1 MLNLIRMN
9 LYRMT
14 KTKSLY
20 ILLICSLS
28 FCLLSC
34 YMDQEDFVE
43 MHMGETETTTEETSS
58 EDKKTDSTS
67 ENTLPEDEGTES
79 INENT
84 GSNGIT
90 IEKVEEIDPEEGSF
104 GIAVQTPEK
113 TDGKNPV
120 FLEYFHAHL
129 ASGMLL
135 LFLIIG
141 TALYVNGE
149 SKCGFIKNIAGQT
162 RHKSYIYIA
171 KIIALAIYAAFSML
185 AYELVHYIGLKLFLP
200 YKLSFGKEYLD
211 QSAKLLL
218 VTFLLYLAF
227 VSAIALLVTLSHSTS
242 LGITVGIL
250 VDCGFLLLFIPYL
263 EKLFHVKIMK
273 YLITTNMQQ
282 LLLDASGKCIQR
294 CIYVGGIFLL
304 IYLLCG
310 TVYFTKKD
318 VV

>member
-34 YMDQEDFVE
+34 YMDEVDYIAIQKE
-43 MHMGETETTTEETSS
+43 ETETITEETSS

-67 ENTLPEDEGTES
+67 ENTSLEDEGAES
-79 INENT
+79 INDNKGT
-84 GSNGIT
+84 DGIT
-90 IEKVEEIDPEEGSF
+90 IEKVDEIDPEEGSF
-104 GIAVQTPEK
+104 GIAVQTPDK

-141 TALYVNGE
+141 SALYVNGE

-171 KIIALAIYAAFSML
+171 KIFALAIYAAFSML

-200 YKLSFGKEYLD
+200 YKLSFGTEYLD
-211 QSAKLLL
+211 QSTKLLL
-218 VTFLLYLAF
+218 VTFLLYMAF
-227 VSAIALLVTLSHSTS
+227 ISAIALLVTLSHSTS

-282 LLLDASGKCIQR
+282 LLLDASSKCIQQ
-294 CIYVGGIFLL
+294 CVYVGGMFLL

>member
-9 LYRMT
+9 LYRMI

-20 ILLICSLS
+20 ILLLCSVS

-34 YMDQEDFVE
+34 YMDRYDYIEIQKE
-43 MHMGETETTTEETSS
+43 ETETIAEETLS
-58 EDKKTDSTS
+58 EDETT
-67 ENTLPEDEGTES
+67 T
-79 INENT
+79 
-84 GSNGIT
+84 GIT
-90 IEKVEEIDPEEGSF
+90 FEKADEIDPESGSF
-104 GIAVQTPEK
+104 GIAVQTPDK

-120 FLEYFHAHL
+120 FLEYFHAYL

-141 TALYVNGE
+141 SALYVNGE

-171 KIIALAIYAAFSML
+171 KIIAMAIYAAFFIL
-185 AYELVHYIGLKLFLP
+185 LYGLLHYIGLKLFLP
-200 YKLSFGKEYLD
+200 YQLSFGKEHLA

-218 VTFLLYLAF
+218 VTFLLYMAF
-227 VSAIALLVTLSHSTS
+227 VSAIALLVTLTRSTS
-242 LGITVGIL
+242 AGITIGLL
-250 VDCGFLLLFIPYL
+250 VNMGFLALFIPYL
-263 EKLFHVKIMK
+263 EKLFHVKIQK

-282 LLLDASGKCIQR
+282 LLLGASSKCIQQS
-294 CIYVGGIFLL
+294 IYVGGIFLL

>member
-9 LYRMT
+9 LYRMI

-20 ILLICSLS
+20 ILLLCSVS

-34 YMDQEDFVE
+34 YMDRYDYIEIQKE
-43 MHMGETETTTEETSS
+43 ETETITEETLS
-58 EDKKTDSTS
+58 K
-67 ENTLPEDEGTES
+67 DEGTD
-79 INENT
+79 
-84 GSNGIT
+84 GIT
-90 IEKVEEIDPEEGSF
+90 IEKADEVDPESGSF
-104 GIAVQTPEK
+104 GIAVQTPDK

-120 FLEYFHAHL
+120 FLEYFHAYL
-129 ASGMLL
+129 ASGILL
-135 LFLIIG
+135 TFLIIG
-141 TALYVNGE
+141 SALYVNGE

-171 KIIALAIYAAFSML
+171 KIIAMAIYAAFFIL
-185 AYELVHYIGLKLFLP
+185 FYGLLHYIGLKLFLP
-200 YKLSFGKEYLD
+200 YHLSFGKEQLG

-218 VTFLLYLAF
+218 VTFLLYMAF
-227 VSAIALLVTLSHSTS
+227 VSAIALLVTLTRSTS
-242 LGITVGIL
+242 AGITVGLL
-250 VDCGFLLLFIPYL
+250 VNFGFLALFTPYL

-282 LLLDASGKCIQR
+282 LFLGASGKCIQQS
-294 CIYVGGIFLL
+294 IYVGGIFLL